1 MRRWAG
7 RFTSIALVTLAL
19 AATAAPAAHASC
31 PVLDVVC
38 QADEAAGT
46 VEGLVDDTIDPVET
60 PFDGAIDPVIAP
72 LVDDV
77 FDRVHDLIGGGAID
91 PPDPIGG
98 GGGDGSHGVPPVGE
112 GPAGTPDPSNHTS
125 RGTVRGRSPD
135 GAGIAGPAGP
145 TISAA
150 SGTAPAGH
158 VDRSYGN
165 RLGEALGGVARSL
178 AIVLALL
185 GLAVA
190 FVAIQD
196 RFDRTDQRLALAPI
210 DSDLVEFA

>member
-1 MRRWAG
+1 VV
-7 RFTSIALVTLAL
+7 ALVTLAL
-19 AATAAPAAHASC
+19 TATSAPVAHASC
-31 PVLDVVC
+31 LVRGVVC

-46 VEGLVDDTIDPVET
+46 GEGLVDGTIDAVGT
-60 PFDGAIDPVIAP
+60 PFDDAIDQVTDP

-77 FDRVHDLIGGGAID
+77 FNRVHDLLGGGTID

-98 GGGDGSHGVPPVGE
+98 GGGGSHGGPPVGE
-112 GPAGTPDPSNHTS
+112 GPPDTPAPTDHGS
-125 RGTVRGRSPD
+125 RGTVGRRSPE
-135 GAGIAGPAGP
+135 GARIARPTGP

-150 SGTAPAGH
+150 SGVAHPGP
-158 VDRSYGN
+158 VDRSSGN
-165 RLGEALGGVARSL
+165 LVGEALAGVARSL

-196 RFDRTDQRLALAPI
+196 RFDRSDPRLALAPI
-210 DSDLVEFA
+210 DSDVVEFA